1 MAAETAGTED
11 MKHCTL
17 SQNPLR
23 TRADVER
30 ALMQILEPVKGRFTE
45 GYAGLHLGD
54 FSAHYG
60 EASAH
65 MEAFSRMLWGLAPLW
80 SQGGGGDYLPLFR
93 QGLVNGTDPDHPG
106 YWGPVA
112 DYDQKIVE
120 MAAIALTLMLCGE
133 RLALSPREGENL
145 RRWLAGV
152 EGRAL
157 AQNNWLFFRVLVQ
170 AAFRK
175 LGWPWSREQLEEDL
189 AKLDSWYTGEGW
201 YCDGQPSQVDYYI
214 PFGMHYYGLI
224 YARFMEEEDPARAR
238 CFRERAARF
247 ARDYLYWFEDGGRAV
262 PFGRSLTYRFGQSA
276 FFSALAFAGV
286 EALPWG
292 VLKSR
297 VLGNLRDWFAQPIF
311 SSDGLLTV
319 GYGYPNLCMS
329 ENYNAPG
336 SPYWA
341 LKAFLCLALPE
352 NHPFWQ
358 AEEQVPAL
366 DPMRQLPQA
375 RMLIAR
381 SGGQVQLFPAGQSC
395 VCQLGQ
401 VGPKYEKLVYS
412 SRFGFSVSRGTSLEE
427 GAFDSCLA
435 VSEAGEDHWRTQRGF
450 EAYEIAGDRTWRR
463 FSPMPDV
470 EVEVTVTPSFPSHRR
485 EYRILTG
492 RPIDVVDGGFAIPA
506 EKAGQRY
513 REDMVAWEAHGVAAR
528 FPWGVSAIRC
538 EEGGGQPLLVA
549 PWPNT
554 NLFFPLT
561 RIPSIR
567 WSLEPGAHRLVTWV
581 TGDIPNR

>member
-1 MAAETAGTED
+1 MERFD
-11 MKHCTL
+11 L

-23 TRADVER
+23 TRNDVER
-30 ALMQILEPVKGRFTE
+30 ALLQILEPVRGRFTA
-45 GYAGLHLGD
+45 GYTGLHLGD
-54 FSAHYG
+54 FAAHYG
-60 EASAH
+60 ESSAH

-80 SQGGGGDYLPLFR
+80 SQGGGADWLPLFR
-93 QGLVNGTDPDHPG
+93 QGLVNGADPNHPAC
-106 YWGPVA
+106 WGPVG
-112 DYDQKIVE
+112 DCDQKIVE
-120 MAAIALTLMLCGE
+120 MASIALTLMLCHE
-133 RLALSPREGENL
+133 KMEFTPKEAQNL
-145 RRWLAGV
+145 HRWLSGA

-157 AQNNWLFFRVLVQ
+157 PQNNWLFFRVLVQ
-170 AAFRK
+170 AAFRR
-175 LGWPWSREQLEEDL
+175 LGWPWNRDQLEEDL
-189 AKLDSWYTGEGW
+189 SKLDSWYLGGGW
-201 YCDGQPSQVDYYI
+201 YCDGQPSQVDYYV

-224 YARFMEEEDPARAR
+224 YARFMAEEDPVRAR
-238 CFRERAARF
+238 RFRERAARF

-262 PFGRSLTYRFGQSA
+262 PFGRSLTYRFGQCA

-286 EALPWG
+286 EGLPWG
-292 VLKSR
+292 VMKSR

-352 NHPFWQ
+352 EHPFWRS
-358 AEEQVPAL
+358 EEQIPVLEPL
-366 DPMRQLPQA
+366 RPLPQA

-381 SGGQVQLFPAGQSC
+381 SGEQVQLFPAGQCC

-412 SRFGFSVSRGTSLEE
+412 SRFGFSVPRGDSLEE
-427 GAFDSCLA
+427 GAFDCCLA
-435 VSEAGEDHWRTQRGF
+435 VSEAGEDRWHTQRGF
-450 EAYEIAGDRTWRR
+450 ADFEIGADHTWRR
-463 FSPMPDV
+463 YSPLRGV

-485 EYRILTG
+485 EYRITND
-492 RPIDVVDGGFAIPA
+492 RPIDAVDGGFAVPA
-506 EKAGQRY
+506 EAGGQRY
-513 REDMVAWEAHGVAAR
+513 HGDMVAWEAHGVAAR
-528 FPWGVSAIRC
+528 FPWGISAIRC
-538 EEGGGQPLLVA
+538 EEGGGEPLLVA

-554 NLFFPLT
+554 NLLSPLT

-567 WSLEPGAHRLVTWV
+567 WRLEPGEHRLVTWV
-581 TGDIPNR
+581 TGDIPKR

>member
-1 MAAETAGTED
+1 MEYRA
-11 MKHCTL
+11 L
-17 SQNPLR
+17 SENPLR

-30 ALMQILEPVKGRFTE
+30 ALIQILEPVKGRFTQ
-45 GYAGLHLGD
+45 GNAGLHLGD
-54 FSAHYG
+54 FAAHYG
-60 EASAH
+60 EAAAH

-80 SQGGGGDYLPLFR
+80 SQGGGGEYFPLFR
-93 QGLVNGTDPDHPG
+93 QGLVNGTDPDHPA
-106 YWGPVA
+106 YWGPVQ
-112 DYDQKIVE
+112 DCDQKIVE
-120 MAAIALTLMLCGE
+120 MAAIALTLMLCGKDME
-133 RLALSPREGENL
+133 LSPSEARNL
-145 RRWLAGV
+145 HRWLSGV
-152 EGRAL
+152 EGRVL
-157 AQNNWLFFRVLVQ
+157 PQNNWLFFRVLVE

-175 LGWPWSREQLEEDL
+175 MGWPWNGSRLEEDL
-189 AKLDSWYTGEGW
+189 ARLDGWYLGEGW
-201 YCDGQPSQVDYYI
+201 YCDGEPSQVDYYV

-224 YARFMEEEDPARAR
+224 YARFMEAEDPARAR
-238 CFRERAARF
+238 RFRERAARF

-262 PFGRSLTYRFGQSA
+262 PFGRSLTYRFGQCA

-311 SSDGLLTV
+311 SSGGLLTV

-329 ENYNAPG
+329 ESYNAPG

-352 NHPFWQ
+352 SHPFWQ
-358 AEEQVPAL
+358 AEEQVPGL
-366 DPMRQLPQA
+366 EPLRPLPRA

-395 VCQLGQ
+395 VNQLGQ

-412 SRFGFSVSRGTSLEE
+412 SRFGFSVSRGDSLEE

-435 VSEAGEDHWRTQRGF
+435 VSGAGEDHWRAQRGF
-450 EAYEIAGDRTWRR
+450 EAYEIAGDHTWRR
-463 FSPMPDV
+463 FSPMPGV
-470 EVEVTVTPSFPSHRR
+470 EVEVTVTPAFPSHRR
-485 EYRILTG
+485 EYRIRTD
-492 RPIDVVDGGFAIPA
+492 RPIDVVDGGFAVPA
-506 EKAGQRY
+506 EEAGRRY
-513 REDMVAWEAHGVAAR
+513 SEDMVEWEEHGVAAR
-528 FPWGVSAIRC
+528 FPWGVSAVRC
-538 EEGGGQPLLVA
+538 EEGGGRPLLVA

-554 NLFFPLT
+554 NVLSPLT

-567 WSLEPGAHRLVTWV
+567 WSLGPGTHRLVTWV
-581 TGDIPNR
+581 TGDIPRR

>member
-1 MAAETAGTED
+1 MEYC
-11 MKHCTL
+11 KL
-17 SQNPLR
+17 PIRQNSLKTR
-23 TRADVER
+23 TDVER
-30 ALMQILEPVKGRFTE
+30 ALHQLLEPVKGRFTE
-45 GYAGLHLGD
+45 GNAGLHLGD
-54 FSAHYG
+54 FAAHYG

-80 SQGGGGDYLPLFR
+80 SQGGGEEYLPLFR
-93 QGLVNGTDPDHPG
+93 QGLVCGTDPNHPA
-106 YWGPVA
+106 YWGAVA

-120 MAAIALTLMLCGE
+120 MAAIALTLLLCGE
-133 RLALSPREGENL
+133 RLKLSQTEARNL
-145 RRWLAGV
+145 HRWLAGV

-157 AQNNWLFFRVLVQ
+157 PQNNWLFFRVLVQ
-170 AAFRK
+170 AAFRRM
-175 LGWPWSREQLEEDL
+175 GWPWDREHLEADLSRLED
-189 AKLDSWYTGEGW
+189 WYLGDGW
-201 YCDGQPSQVDYYI
+201 YCDGQPSQIDYYI

-224 YARFMEEEDPARAR
+224 YARFMAQEDPVSSQR
-238 CFRERAARF
+238 FRERAARF
-247 ARDYLYWFEDGGRAV
+247 APDFLYWFEDGGRAV
-262 PFGRSLTYRFGQSA
+262 PFGRSLTYRFGQCA

-297 VLGNLRDWFAQPIF
+297 VLGSLRDWFAQPIF
-311 SSDGLLTV
+311 SPEGLLTV

-336 SPYWA
+336 SPYWG

-352 NHPFWQ
+352 THPFWQ
-358 AEEQVPAL
+358 SEEQVPVL
-366 DPMRQLPQA
+366 EPLRLLPQA
-375 RMLIAR
+375 RMLLAR
-381 SGGQVQLFPAGQSC
+381 SGGQVQLFPSGQSC

-412 SRFGFSVSRGTSLEE
+412 SRFGFSVPRGDSLEE
-427 GAFDSCLA
+427 GAFDNCLA

-450 EAYEIAGDRTWRR
+450 EAYELAADHTWRR
-463 FSPMPDV
+463 YSPMRGV
-470 EVEVTVTPSFPSHRR
+470 QIEVTVTPSFPSHRR
-485 EYRILTG
+485 EYRITTD

-506 EKAGQRY
+506 GEETAQ
-513 REDMVAWEAHGVAAR
+513 WEAHGVTVR

-538 EEGGGQPLLVA
+538 EEGGGEPLVAA

-554 NLFFPLT
+554 NLLHPLT

-567 WSLEPGAHRLVTWV
+567 WRLEPGTHRLVTWV
-581 TGDIPNR
+581 TGDAWAR